1 MAQLSADELASIQ
14 EFIRTTE
21 YPYKVASS
29 NETPGPANHA
39 ISTYSQI
46 LEFVT
51 SLFYLIQG
59 ESSRKP
65 EEVAEGIRDYLQ
77 SSDIIGEAS
86 DEQVLRLSDY
96 ISSILK
102 MPSPVNSFAKASVIR
117 TDYERVFQSSRI
129 LTDVRPIFHDTDS
142 LPATIA
148 ISHNLKLTYIRSSN
162 KEDFFVALDDADL
175 EMLVETLS
183 RAQAKSKILKEWYNS
198 SSLKVLD

>member
-1 MAQLSADELASIQ
+1 
-14 EFIRTTE
+14 
-21 YPYKVASS
+21 
-29 NETPGPANHA
+29 
-39 ISTYSQI
+39 
-46 LEFVT
+46 
-51 SLFYLIQG
+51 
-59 ESSRKP
+59 
-65 EEVAEGIRDYLQ
+65 
-77 SSDIIGEAS
+77 
-86 DEQVLRLSDY
+86 
-96 ISSILK
+96 

-142 LPATIA
+142 LPAIIA